1 MKNTCK
7 LKEISWGIHFKSSAH
22 RQLLIAAFACA
33 SFCCFSQ
40 STLVIGTTTVAVDT
54 VYTGLDVPWE
64 ILYGTDDHLWITE
77 RKGRVSRID
86 PAAKT
91 RTVVLDITADVY
103 AEQEAGL
110 LGMAINYQT
119 NEVFL
124 VYTYGIAS
132 NVKEKLVK
140 YTYNGTTL
148 VSPVVILDNI
158 KGGTAHNGSRLMFLP
173 DGTLLMTTGDAQTG
187 AFAQDFGHLNGKVL
201 RILQN
206 GSIPGDNPSPSQFT
220 YSFGHRN
227 CQGICLG
234 PTGKI
239 YASEHGP
246 TTDDEFQEVL
256 PNRNYGWPDVAGFCD
271 SPSESA
277 FCAANNVK
285 EPLLHWTPTIAPA
298 AVTYYENNSFPEFNG
313 RFLLTTL
320 RTKKLV
326 AIELNAAGTASVSE
340 ASYLQ
345 NLFGRLRCTRTGSSK
360 EIYIGTNGAEA
371 FNIDPNTHSIIRLT
385 PPAPVAFT
393 QEKGHQPRV
402 KCYPSVTDKYLN
414 VYVTSGQRSAIEI
427 FDLTGKCVLTGLF
440 DQVENLLNLALLE
453 NGLYFVMVRDDK
465 AVLYRGKMIKN

>member
-1 MKNTCK
+1 
-7 LKEISWGIHFKSSAH
+7 
-22 RQLLIAAFACA
+22 
-33 SFCCFSQ
+33 
-40 STLVIGTTTVAVDT
+40 
-54 VYTGLDVPWE
+54 
-64 ILYGTDDHLWITE
+64 
-77 RKGRVSRID
+77 
-86 PAAKT
+86 
-91 RTVVLDITADVY
+91 
-103 AEQEAGL
+103 
-110 LGMAINYQT
+110 
-119 NEVFL
+119 
-124 VYTYGIAS
+124 
-132 NVKEKLVK
+132 VK
-140 YTYNGTTL
+140 YTYNGTAL
-148 VSPVVILDNI
+148 VSPIVILDNI
-158 KGGTAHNGSRLMFLP
+158 KGGTTHNGSRLMFLP

-298 AVTYYENNSFPEFNG
+298 AITYYENNSFPEFNG

-326 AIELNAAGTASVSE
+326 TIELNAAGTASVSE

-345 NLFGRLRCTRTGSSK
+345 NLFGRLRCISTGPSK

-385 PPAPVAFT
+385 PPPPVAGIKET
-393 QEKGHQPRV
+393 EQGKV
-402 KCYPSVTDKYLN
+402 KIYPSVTERYLSIELPGELSGGIFLN
-414 VYVTSGQRSAIEI
+414 FMDVNGKLTSSVNLKSNMDII
-427 FDLTGKCVLTGLF
+427 DLLQF
-440 DQVENLLNLALLE
+440 E
-453 NGLYFVMVRDDK
+453 NGLYLVTVNSGENI
-465 AVLYRGKMIKN
+465 LYRGKVIVLKN